1 MAKGCRRCGLPMH
14 PDLTKCEVCG
24 ELTPTESTRRNR
36 LFYITNTVAISA
48 VALVIVVRTL
58 TAGDVAVGMSQT
70 DCQQIQGLT
79 KETRYAV
86 ESLSSDPERAVMEL
100 EAVSEQWRV
109 LSEHYVPGKFS
120 WSTSG
125 LEHNWLQRL
134 ASATNSL
141 AAGEAAEVENQLNPE
156 AYVIE
161 LVKLAPRFCSPT

>member
-1 MAKGCRRCGLPMH
+1 M
-14 PDLTKCEVCG
+14 
-24 ELTPTESTRRNR
+24 
-36 LFYITNTVAISA
+36 
-48 VALVIVVRTL
+48 
-58 TAGDVAVGMSQT
+58 GMSQT

>member
-1 MAKGCRRCGLPMH
+1 MNSKCRRCGLPMH

-24 ELTPTESTRRNR
+24 ELTLKEQKRKAR
-36 LFYITNTVAISA
+36 LFSLASTVSISA
-48 VALVIVVRTL
+48 VAIVVIVRTL
-58 TAGDVAVGMSQT
+58 TAGDIAVGMSQS
-70 DCQQIQGLT
+70 DCQQIQTLT

-86 ESLSSDPERAVMEL
+86 ESLSSDRERATQELTGVSMEWK
-100 EAVSEQWRV
+100 Q
-109 LSEHYVPGKFS
+109 LSENYVPGKFS

-134 ASATNSL
+134 ASATGSL
-141 AAGEAAEVENQLNPE
+141 AEGEVPAVENELKPE